1 MPSATMKTEE
11 KTATMT
17 VQLTTQEVFDAGR
30 AAQEQGCENLGE
42 FARNAIL
49 SAVGNALDGK
59 EGTHEA

>member
-1 MPSATMKTEE
+1 
-11 KTATMT
+11 MT

-30 AAQEQGCENLGE
+30 AAQEQGCENLGD

>member
-11 KTATMT
+11 KTETMT
-17 VQLTTQEVFDAGR
+17 VQLSTQEVFDAGR
-30 AAQEQGCENLGE
+30 AAQEQGCNSLGD

-49 SAVGNALDGK
+49 SAVGSALDGK

>member
-11 KTATMT
+11 QTATMT

>member
-1 MPSATMKTEE
+1 
-11 KTATMT
+11 MT

-30 AAQEQGCENLGE
+30 AAQEQGCESLGE

-59 EGTHEA
+59 EGAHEA